1 MSPGAA
7 PPMTPHPFDAAVAL
21 EPGETGRLRGSTH
34 PLWANMVGPYG
45 GIVAA
50 TLLQAAVRDP
60 ARLGEPVSLTVNFA
74 APVADGPFEID
85 ARAVRTNRSTQHWT
99 MALEQAD
106 GTAATATAVFATRR
120 ETWGTTERPRPE
132 APSPESVAPWGPQPN
147 VVWSGRYEMRFVA
160 GPWPDLRRHVELP
173 DSATALWI
181 RDEPPRPL
189 DAPALAAICDAF
201 YPRVFRRRQRFVP
214 AGTVSL
220 TVQFHADAA
229 ELAAQGTRPVLA
241 LARGL
246 RFSKG
251 FHDQRAEVWGEGGR
265 LLATSSQLVYYRD

>member
-1 MSPGAA
+1 
-7 PPMTPHPFDAAVAL
+7 MTPSSDPHPLDAAIAL
-21 EPGETGRLRGSTH
+21 EPAADGRLRGATH

-50 TLLQAAVRDP
+50 TLLNAALRDP
-60 ARLGEPVSLTVNFA
+60 ARLGEPVALTVNYA
-74 APVADGPFEID
+74 APVADGAFEVE
-85 ARAVRTNRSTQHWT
+85 ARAVRTNRSTQHWS
-99 MALEQAD
+99 MSLHQAD
-106 GTAATATAVFATRR
+106 GVAATATAVFATRR
-120 ETWGTTERPRPE
+120 DTWAATEASAPAAPPAATVPPFGPR
-132 APSPESVAPWGPQPN
+132 ES
-147 VVWSGRYEMRFVA
+147 VVWSGRYEMRFVEGA
-160 GPWPDLRRHVELP
+160 WPDLRAQVELP
-173 DSATALWI
+173 DSETALWI

-201 YPRVFRRRQRFVP
+201 YPRVFRRRQRFTP

-229 ELAAQGTRPVLA
+229 ELALQGTRPVFA
-241 LARGL
+241 RARGL

-251 FHDQRAEVWGEGGR
+251 FHDQRAEVWGDDGR

>member
-1 MSPGAA
+1 
-7 PPMTPHPFDAAVAL
+7 MTASPHPFDAAVAL
-21 EPGETGRLRGSTH
+21 ESGPDGRLHGTTH

-60 ARLGEPVSLTVNFA
+60 ARLGEPVALTVNYA
-74 APVADGPFEID
+74 APVADGPFVVD

-99 MALEQAD
+99 MTLAQDD
-106 GTAATATAVFATRR
+106 GVAATATAVFALRR
-120 ETWGTTERPRPE
+120 DTWAAAERTMPDAPPADGVPPHGPR
-132 APSPESVAPWGPQPN
+132 AS
-147 VVWSGRYEMRFVA
+147 VVWSARYDMRFVA
-160 GPWPDLRRHVELP
+160 GEWPDLRADVELP
-173 DSATALWI
+173 DSGTALWI

-189 DAPALAAICDAF
+189 DAPSLAAICDAF
-201 YPRVFRRRQRFVP
+201 YPRVFRRRQRFTP

-229 ELAAQGTRPVLA
+229 ELAAQGTRPVFA

-251 FHDQRAEVWGEGGR
+251 FHDQRAEVWGDDGR